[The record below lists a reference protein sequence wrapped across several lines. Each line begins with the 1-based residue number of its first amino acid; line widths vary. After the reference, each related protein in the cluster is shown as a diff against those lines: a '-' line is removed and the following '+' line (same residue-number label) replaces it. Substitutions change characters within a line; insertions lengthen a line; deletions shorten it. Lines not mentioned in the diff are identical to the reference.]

1 MFSARR
7 ITSAEICSLKPGWFR
22 LRLNPAPVP
31 DRARLRARR
40 RAESQPPSI
49 RAAVCEETMKESN
62 VRPFKSAFQSGEVI
76 DIIRRLDGIKIDPV
90 RLHYYEKTGLIKASV
105 RPAQGCGK
113 HKLYSFGDLV
123 MLRWFLQ
130 LRKQGLSMQ
139 KVRKGISYLRKNM
152 PRHIEKPL
160 EHELFFV
167 TDGQDMFALV
177 NGEDAISLVRTPG
190 QRYFGF
196 MVYDFKK
203 MIDDTRNAIA
213 KAA

>member
-1 MFSARR
+1 MKTA
-7 ITSAEICSLKPGWFR
+7 K
-22 LRLNPAPVP
+22 
-31 DRARLRARR
+31 
-40 RAESQPPSI
+40 I
-49 RAAVCEETMKESN
+49 R
-62 VRPFKSAFQSGEVI
+62 PIKSAFQSGEVI
-76 DIIRRLDGIKIDPV
+76 ELIQRLDGIKIDPV

-105 RPAQGCGK
+105 RSAQGCGK
-113 HKLYSFGDLV
+113 HKLYSFADLV

-139 KVRKGISYLRKNM
+139 KVRRGISYLRKNM
-152 PRHIEKPL
+152 PRYIEKPF

-177 NGEDAISLVRTPG
+177 NGEEAISLVRTPG
-190 QRYFGF
+190 QKYFGV

-203 MIDDTRNAIA
+203 MIDDTLVAVE

>member
-1 MFSARR
+1 MTIS
-7 ITSAEICSLKPGWFR
+7 K
-22 LRLNPAPVP
+22 
-31 DRARLRARR
+31 
-40 RAESQPPSI
+40 I
-49 RAAVCEETMKESN
+49 R
-62 VRPFKSAFQSGEVI
+62 PIKSAFQSGDVI
-76 DIIRRLDGIKIDPV
+76 ELVRRLDGIKIDPV

-113 HKLYSFGDLV
+113 HKLYSLADLV

-152 PRHIEKPL
+152 PRFIEKPL
-160 EHELFFV
+160 EHELYFV

-177 NGEDAISLVRTPG
+177 NGEEAISLVRTPG
-190 QRYFGF
+190 QNFFGV

-203 MIDDTRNAIA
+203 MIDDTLEAVA
-213 KAA
+213 QAA

>member
-1 MFSARR
+1 MKDS
-7 ITSAEICSLKPGWFR
+7 K
-22 LRLNPAPVP
+22 
-31 DRARLRARR
+31 
-40 RAESQPPSI
+40 I
-49 RAAVCEETMKESN
+49 R
-62 VRPFKSAFQSGEVI
+62 PIKSAFQSGEII
-76 DIIRRLDGIKIDPV
+76 DIINRLDGLKIDPV

-113 HKLYSFGDLV
+113 HKLYSFSDLV

-139 KVRKGISYLRKNM
+139 KVRRGIAYLRKNM
-152 PRHIEKPL
+152 PKYIEKPF

-190 QRYFGF
+190 QKFFGI

-203 MIDDTRNAIA
+203 MIEDTKKAIQRV
-213 KAA
+213 AA

>member
-1 MFSARR
+1 MKTA
-7 ITSAEICSLKPGWFR
+7 K
-22 LRLNPAPVP
+22 
-31 DRARLRARR
+31 
-40 RAESQPPSI
+40 I
-49 RAAVCEETMKESN
+49 R
-62 VRPFKSAFQSGEVI
+62 PIKSAFQSGEVI
-76 DIIRRLDGIKIDPV
+76 ELIQRLDGIKIDPV

-105 RPAQGCGK
+105 RSAQGCGK
-113 HKLYSFGDLV
+113 HKLYSFADLV

-139 KVRKGISYLRKNM
+139 KVRRGISYLRKNM
-152 PRHIEKPL
+152 PRYIEKPF

-177 NGEDAISLVRTPG
+177 NGEEAISLVRTPG
-190 QRYFGF
+190 QKYFGV

-203 MIDDTRNAIA
+203 MIDDTLDAVE

>member
-1 MFSARR
+1 MKTA
-7 ITSAEICSLKPGWFR
+7 K
-22 LRLNPAPVP
+22 
-31 DRARLRARR
+31 
-40 RAESQPPSI
+40 I
-49 RAAVCEETMKESN
+49 R
-62 VRPFKSAFQSGEVI
+62 PIKSAFQSGEVI
-76 DIIRRLDGIKIDPV
+76 ALIQRLDGIKIDPV

-105 RPAQGCGK
+105 RSAQGCGK
-113 HKLYSFGDLV
+113 HKLYSFADLV

-139 KVRKGISYLRKNM
+139 KVRRGISYLRKNM
-152 PRHIEKPL
+152 PRFIEKPF

-177 NGEDAISLVRTPG
+177 NGEEAISLVRNPG
-190 QRYFGF
+190 QKFFGV

-203 MIDDTRNAIA
+203 MIDDTLEAVE